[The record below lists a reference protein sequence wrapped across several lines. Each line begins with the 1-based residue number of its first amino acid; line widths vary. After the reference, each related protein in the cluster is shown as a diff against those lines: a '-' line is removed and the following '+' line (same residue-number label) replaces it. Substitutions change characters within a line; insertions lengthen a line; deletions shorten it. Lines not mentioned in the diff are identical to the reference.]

1 MKLDYLNLFPAA
13 KETPKDRIMLI
24 NSLMTENDYNDRLNL
39 QHDMLYPHYLINRKG
54 VVTEYMETKY
64 HNKITGINK
73 IDNYNITICLENL
86 GWLKELDN
94 DTFENWY
101 NVLVPSEE
109 VFRKKYM
116 EQNLWHTY
124 TKEQYSS
131 LRPLLKELINKF
143 KIKPDCVSHIFPIQ
157 DPEMYEGV
165 FCRANIG
172 LNYTDVSPAFS
183 FNEIKKVV
191 K

>member
-1 MKLDYLNLFPAA
+1 MKQEIIT

-24 NSLMTENDYNDRLNL
+24 NSLMKEHDYTDRLSL
-39 QHDMLYPHYLINRKG
+39 QHEVIQPHYIINREG
-54 VVTEYMETKY
+54 VLTQFMDTKF

-73 IDNYNITICLENL
+73 IDSYNITICLENL
-86 GWLKELDN
+86 GWLKEVDN

-101 NVLVPSEE
+101 NVLVPSDE

-116 EQNLWHTY
+116 DQTLWHNY
-124 TKEQYSS
+124 TKEQYST
-131 LRPLLKELINKF
+131 LRVLLKELLTKHN
-143 KIKPDCVSHIFPIQ
+143 IKRDCVSHIFPI
-157 DPEMYEGV
+157 DNVEMYEGI

-183 FNEIKKVV
+183 FNEIKKIL